1 MLATCSSGE
10 HRVHCCCG
18 ALQAG
23 FGMTAPDPRWHPRDM
38 TMFDVGRW
46 QQLDHED
53 IQPRIAHV
61 MGNMLQAVAG
71 GCNSGFCK
79 VGPAEGPDSCSKVQP
94 KMLAALRRP
103 WRLVN
108 ITRGAVLLTVSVQ
121 IVAVLA
127 GHLPRM

>member
-1 MLATCSSGE
+1 MAVEARCLM
-10 HRVHCCCG
+10 
-18 ALQAG
+18 QAG

-38 TMFDVGRW
+38 AMFDVGRW

-79 VGPAEGPDSCSKVQP
+79 VSPAKDPDSGGKLQHRIVE
-94 KMLAALRRP
+94 ALRP
-103 WRLVN
+103 
-108 ITRGAVLLTVSVQ
+108 LLES
-121 IVAVLA
+121 ALEPNA
-127 GHLPRM
+127 R